1 MSAPALP
8 SADYSGRQTLT
19 VPIQTT
25 GSSHNSSPGDSDR
38 IAQPFDNSPTPRL
51 GSRLSQPY
59 DNHSSAS
66 SGPDHHSPS
75 RADFRNPSPETTE
88 RTQDQAQEIYEHD
101 ASRDQIDEPNYD
113 ANLMLQQPQEQRTQH
128 GERRTSFGPQVCQ
141 TTAETA
147 LNGVNEQTQVT
158 TVHNGTQH
166 SSYDVAQQITRS
178 GSAGP
183 AYRYPTF
190 DQDERRNRGRAGKL
204 RKISS
209 QNPESLAQFVS
220 ELSYSIPTHM

>member
-1 MSAPALP
+1 MSTPAKLP

-75 RADFRNPSPETTE
+75 RADFHNPSPETTE
-88 RTQDQAQEIYEHD
+88 LTQDQAQEIYEHD
-101 ASRDQIDEPNYD
+101 ASRDQIDEPNND
-113 ANLMLQQPQEQRTQH
+113 ANLMLQQPQEDRTQH
-128 GERRTSFGPQVCQ
+128 GERRTSVRQRVYQ
-141 TTAETA
+141 TTAETT
-147 LNGVNEQTQVT
+147 LSGVNEQTQVT
-158 TVHNGTQH
+158 IVTQP
-166 SSYDVAQQITRS
+166 
-178 GSAGP
+178 P
-183 AYRYPTF
+183 AYRFPTF
-190 DQDERRNRGRAGKL
+190 KLDERRNRGRTSKL
-204 RKISS
+204 TKISS
-209 QNPESLAQFVS
+209 QIQESLAQFS
-220 ELSYSIPTHM
+220 